1 MNDKTTSSDAEFDVM
16 KKDLLKIDKKISAI
30 RYIKPQDPKFL
41 DKLDAYQKSLP
52 KGEDIGAFIDDISS
66 KLNIYIEDKNQFRR
80 ANFRPLINEF
90 LESLQSKNMDFR
102 IIENTLYRVG
112 CFEMETQ
119 PHNGNIRISFDKNV
133 IMPWKPV
140 ESIADIDACF
150 LECTKKIKDQEIP
163 IEQFSTM
170 LHQAYKR
177 IQARQVKERK
187 PNPEFVLLKSLHEE
201 ILIEL
206 FRFQVKGKKNLNV
219 KFKEIF
225 FPIWAFQYNLERYR
239 EHLSEVPEE
248 RRLLF
253 ETGSQADTEK
263 YGIVLNGLSAK
274 SDYKKFCYIRRR

>member
-1 MNDKTTSSDAEFDVM
+1 
-16 KKDLLKIDKKISAI
+16 
-30 RYIKPQDPKFL
+30 
-41 DKLDAYQKSLP
+41 
-52 KGEDIGAFIDDISS
+52 
-66 KLNIYIEDKNQFRR
+66 
-80 ANFRPLINEF
+80 
-90 LESLQSKNMDFR
+90 MDFR

-119 PHNGNIRISFDKNV
+119 LITVISVFHLIK
-133 IMPWKPV
+133 MSSCLKPV

-225 FPIWAFQYNLERYR
+225 SNLGF
-239 EHLSEVPEE
+239 SIQ
-248 RRLLF
+248 
-253 ETGSQADTEK
+253 S
-263 YGIVLNGLSAK
+263 
-274 SDYKKFCYIRRR
+274 